1 MKLFFKDI
9 SNFWANWPNRLNK
22 FWGICIFGLTKY
34 QHPFGHCRSLLY
46 DFYHSDVFSAKPIT
60 QIYHKYDIGHKEFGY
75 SHHAFVVG
83 SFFYNSG
90 NQIKGAKVISGM
102 MKPPGAIYLV
112 MKIFG
117 QSEAKLIFW
126 YLNTLDKCHKSL
138 LLPSPR
144 SCRCPKRNRFAVI
157 RGVSLFREHIVIFST
172 YSKLN
177 IPNTFK
183 RFTLLLLERFYH
195 NQY

>member
-1 MKLFFKDI
+1 MAKRFRDCFTNDGRTDYGRPMKLFFKDI

-34 QHPFGHCRSLLY
+34 QHLFGHCRSLLY

-90 NQIKGAKVISGM
+90 N
-102 MKPPGAIYLV
+102 
-112 MKIFG
+112 
-117 QSEAKLIFW
+117 
-126 YLNTLDKCHKSL
+126 
-138 LLPSPR
+138 
-144 SCRCPKRNRFAVI
+144 
-157 RGVSLFREHIVIFST
+157 
-172 YSKLN
+172 
-177 IPNTFK
+177 
-183 RFTLLLLERFYH
+183 
-195 NQY
+195 